1 MAKAKQKMAGKSPA
15 SESSVQKLAA
25 ARQELRD
32 VNRAM
37 APFKRA
43 TKEIKRLTRG
53 AEGGDRPKSIFDTPQ
68 AREHAKTYTKLT
80 GEPADYVTIAS
91 RMFDVVLAKQ
101 KHAANG
107 VQETR
112 DLDIDEIRAHLFEL
126 LGNAGWERTMFFL
139 AQCAR
144 LWAELDGPVKF
155 NEGQKD
161 LMHGVSTKLNNM
173 LLDGRAID
181 IASRGRR

>member
-1 MAKAKQKMAGKSPA
+1 MAKAKTTAGKSPA
-15 SESSVQKLAA
+15 SRSSTGVQELAA
-25 ARQELRD
+25 AKAQLRE
-32 VNRAM
+32 VNRQM

-43 TKEIKRLTRG
+43 AQEIRRINKA
-53 AEGGDRPKSIFDTPQ
+53 AEAKPKSIFDTPQ
-68 AREHAKTYTKLT
+68 ARAHAKTYTKIT
-80 GEPADYVTIAS
+80 GEPSDYNTIAN
-91 RMFDVVLAKQ
+91 RMFDVILAKQ

-126 LGNAGWERTMFFL
+126 LGNAGWERTLFFL

-161 LMHGVSTKLNNM
+161 LMHGVSSKLNDM
-173 LLDGRAID
+173 MMDGRAID
-181 IASRGRR
+181 RASRGRP

>member
-15 SESSVQKLAA
+15 SRSPDPIGRH
-25 ARQELRD
+25 ARTVRLNQSAD
-32 VNRAM
+32 
-37 APFKRA
+37 RA
-43 TKEIKRLTRG
+43 TSK
-53 AEGGDRPKSIFDTPQ
+53 PQSIFDTPQ
-68 AREHAKTYTKLT
+68 ARAHAKTYTTLT
-80 GEPADYVTIAS
+80 GEPTDYNTIAA

-101 KHAANG
+101 KHASNG

-126 LGNAGWERTMFFL
+126 LGNAGWERTLFFL

-161 LMHGVSTKLNNM
+161 LMHGVSSKLGGM

>member
-1 MAKAKQKMAGKSPA
+1 MAKVKTTAGKSPA
-15 SESSVQKLAA
+15 SKSS
-25 ARQELRD
+25 RDQELARAGAAIRK
-32 VNRAM
+32 VNRQM

-43 TKEIKRLTRG
+43 TELQRINRA
-53 AEGGDRPKSIFDTPQ
+53 AERKSIFDTPR
-68 AREHAKTYTKLT
+68 ARENAKTYTSLT
-80 GEPADYVTIAS
+80 GEPADYTTIAA
-91 RMFDVVLAKQ
+91 RMFDVILAKQ
-101 KHAANG
+101 KHASNG

-155 NEGQKD
+155 NENQKD
-161 LMHGVSTKLNNM
+161 LMHDVSTKLNNM

-181 IASRGRR
+181 IASRGRP